1 MTESTIY
8 THNKVYSCLTSYLI
22 AAGTTEVVLDLS
34 AAHRA
39 SKVCVLH
46 GYNVCMRRLTNLSTP
61 NMEVITCL
69 RKRTPPKKPQPCFA
83 PSFVTAVRLSV
94 QCS

>member
-8 THNKVYSCLTSYLI
+8 THNKVYSYLTSYLI

-39 SKVCVLH
+39 SKVCVRCTST
-46 GYNVCMRRLTNLSTP
+46 YVCTRGPTRALLAYEISKVP
-61 NMEVITCL
+61 
-69 RKRTPPKKPQPCFA
+69 
-83 PSFVTAVRLSV
+83 
-94 QCS
+94 

>member
-8 THNKVYSCLTSYLI
+8 THNKVYSYLTSYLI

-39 SKVCVLH
+39 SKVCACALH
-46 GYNVCMRRLTNLSTP
+46 KYLCMRR
-61 NMEVITCL
+61 
-69 RKRTPPKKPQPCFA
+69 
-83 PSFVTAVRLSV
+83 
-94 QCS
+94 

>member
-8 THNKVYSCLTSYLI
+8 THNKVYSYLTSYLI

-39 SKVCVLH
+39 SKVCARGTSMYAQVNKFIDSKYGSDYVFEEMSPTQKTAALFCPIVR
-46 GYNVCMRRLTNLSTP
+46 YCR
-61 NMEVITCL
+61 
-69 RKRTPPKKPQPCFA
+69 A
-83 PSFVTAVRLSV
+83 P
-94 QCS
+94 

>member
-8 THNKVYSCLTSYLI
+8 THNKVYSYLTSYLI

-39 SKVCVLH
+39 SKVCGALH
-46 GYNVCMRRLTNLSTP
+46 KYVRMRS
-61 NMEVITCL
+61 
-69 RKRTPPKKPQPCFA
+69 
-83 PSFVTAVRLSV
+83 
-94 QCS
+94 